1 MGCNRFGK
9 LIPLLAAVIAVNVVT
24 AACALGGGI
33 SIDAGLTPP
42 KKRWIIRAQM
52 RLMQR
57 NDDPTP
63 MQREMK
69 SYMFPVVVAYGVRS
83 DLSVMIR
90 QVYMRREMVMSG
102 TESSNSGFG
111 DLFVL
116 AKYRAFRV
124 NRPAYTFGVAP
135 TVGLVLPTGDSVF
148 TSHSWNLQVGLLG
161 SGRRGSWA
169 MDINL
174 TYAWIG
180 MARTDGS
187 DLDPGDEYFLEY
199 AVAYQAA
206 VGEDA
211 DLAFAPVLESSYK
224 FTASDKN
231 AGQKDANT
239 GESVFL
245 LSPGVKITRS
255 SFIAEGLVQFPVW
268 QSQTGMQTKRDIGLI
283 VGVRVMF

>member
-1 MGCNRFGK
+1 MGGGRFGK
-9 LIPLLAAVIAVNVVT
+9 LALLLAAVIAVNVAT
-24 AACALGGGI
+24 AGSALCGGI

-42 KKRWIIRAQM
+42 KSRWIVRTQM

-83 DLSVMIR
+83 DLAVMIR
-90 QVYMRREMVMSG
+90 QVYMHREMVMSG
-102 TESSNSGFG
+102 NESSNSGLS

-116 AKYRAFRV
+116 AKYKAFRI
-124 NRPAYTFGVAP
+124 NQPSYTLGVAP
-135 TVGLVLPTGDSVF
+135 TIGLEIPTGNREF
-148 TSHSWNLQVGLLG
+148 TSNSWDMQMGLFG
-161 SGRRGSWA
+161 SGRSGSLA

-174 TYAWIG
+174 TYAWLGIAG
-180 MARTDGS
+180 TDDS
-187 DLDPGDEYFLEY
+187 DIDPGDEYSFEY
-199 AVAYQAA
+199 AVAYQVG

-211 DLAFAPVLESSYK
+211 NLAIAPVLESSYK
-224 FTASDKN
+224 VTASDKD
-231 AGQKDANT
+231 AGQKVANT
-239 GESVFL
+239 GESILL

-255 SFIAEGLVQFPVW
+255 SFIAEGLIQFPVW